1 MAYLNNFASRFRKG
15 IASANP
21 FTALGRVY
29 CASCRMDVDHET
41 ESAHRGSIYV
51 YRRRCK
57 RCGGVLARGVYD
69 NVPLLQSAPSPARV
83 EADGWTQAPGE
94 DRR

>member
-1 MAYLNNFASRFRKG
+1 MSYLNDFGSRFRKG
-15 IASANP
+15 IATP
-21 FTALGRVY
+21 FTAIGRIW
-29 CASCRMDVDHET
+29 CPTCRQDVDHDT
-41 ESAHRGSIYV
+41 VSAHRGTIYV

-69 NVPLLQSAPSPARV
+69 NVPLIQTTPSAAHRDAEV
-83 EADGWTQAPGE
+83 WTQAPGE